1 MADRQEYG
9 TGSTEPTSRRR
20 PPLTARLVMG
30 LIFVTLGALWTLDN
44 LHVLDASSILRW
56 WPVLLLIYGLARVTG
71 IGARRTPLVGGLFAG
86 AGLWL
91 LLGVLGLVRNG
102 LWSLWPVLLIGLGV
116 SIMMRAM
123 RTPGTG
129 ETGPDGSSDVSP
141 YPRAL
146 AFMAGV
152 TRHVQS
158 QQLRGSE
165 VTALMGGVELDLRGA
180 KAAEREVIVDVFA
193 MWGGIEIYVPDDW
206 IVACEVTPIMGAVEE
221 QIRPVSQGATTTLV
235 IRGMVIMGGVEI
247 RNQDMGNRRIRAGI
261 VFPPDA
267 LRDRGSERRGQ
278 SEDRKD

>member
-1 MADRQEYG
+1 MADAQEYRF
-9 TGSTEPTSRRR
+9 GSTGTNRRR

-30 LIFVTLGALWTLDN
+30 LVFVTLGALWTLDN

-56 WPVLLLIYGLARVTG
+56 WPVLLLVYGLARLTG
-71 IGARRTPLVGGLFAG
+71 IGAHRTPIAGALFAG

-91 LLGVLGLVRNG
+91 LLGVLGLVRHG

-116 SIMMRAM
+116 TIMMRAM

-129 ETGPDGSSDVSP
+129 EAGSDGASDASP

-152 TRHVQS
+152 TRRVQS
-158 QQLRGSE
+158 QQLRGAE
-165 VTALMGGVELDLRGA
+165 VTAVMGGVELDLRGA

-193 MWGGIEIYVPDDW
+193 TWGGIEIYVPDDW

-221 QIRPVSQGATTTLV
+221 IIRPVSEGATTTLV

-247 RNQDMGNRRIRAGI
+247 RNQEMGNRKIRAGI
-261 VFPPDA
+261 VFPADA
-267 LRDRGSERRGQ
+267 FRDRSSERRGHP
-278 SEDRKD
+278 EDRKD